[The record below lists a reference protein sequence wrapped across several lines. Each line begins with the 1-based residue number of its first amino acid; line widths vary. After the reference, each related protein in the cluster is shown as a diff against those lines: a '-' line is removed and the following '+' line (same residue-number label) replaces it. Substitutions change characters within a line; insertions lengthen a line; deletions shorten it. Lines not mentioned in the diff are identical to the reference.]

1 MSSSVPT
8 RSPRPLTSGSIA
20 ALSVLLIVA
29 ATVLPPAHVRGDS
42 LPDHL
47 VISEVVTGAGSASDE
62 LIELYNPTA
71 GALPLEGL
79 ELVYVTASGA
89 TISRRAIWELGAP
102 TLGAGRH
109 LLVANELGIY
119 ASIADAV
126 YASGMAATGGS
137 VALRIQ
143 GASTAIDAVGWGAAA
158 STWLEGTVSAA
169 PPAGSSLER
178 LPGGAMGST
187 VDTDDNAADFAVRS
201 VPDPQNTVSPA
212 VPDPTV
218 TPSAI
223 PTPAPETPAPSSE
236 PSLPPTPTPGP
247 GAVDIGLARGLPD
260 GTEATIEG
268 VALTG
273 ASFTDGGGYVADS
286 TGGLAVIVTD
296 GTFERGSLIRL
307 TGELD
312 DRFSQRTLR
321 VDGADL
327 VVLGS
332 AADPIPQPAATG
344 AIGESLEGE
353 LVRVTGTIVGSATA
367 LTTGLA
373 YDLDDGSG
381 VTRLVVATLSAIDT
395 TDWEAGT
402 TVDLVGV
409 VGQRDSTGSGTTGY
423 RLQPRDTDD
432 VRSVTVAP
440 SATPQPSGDTSPDPS
455 VSPSP
460 GSGVISIAAARELPK
475 NARARVRGTVTLAPG
490 VIDPATAVVQDATGA
505 IVLRL
510 GDEVG
515 TLTRG
520 QQVEVDGARSTK
532 SGMETLRVTT
542 PPTSVGSGADPT
554 PRTVRTGEAGEAHEA
569 LVVVARGGV
578 VASARR
584 ASSGTVS
591 LEIDDGSGPLRVVL
605 GGALGADAAALVAGT
620 WLEVRGI
627 LGQDTTGAQP
637 LRGYRIW
644 PRDLGDV
651 RVVAS
656 ATAGGGSDGTSGGP
670 GAVNGEAPGAGLDAV
685 GAEANPGLRIGA
697 TLVNGPW
704 PELSVAGLLWD
715 GMRLMAIEPAAGEV
729 IDGLL
734 LDRRPPMSLEL
745 TGLRAIGA
753 SPSLALPV
761 VRIPG
766 EPGAVVAGSA
776 PPAAPA
782 TELPT
787 RTDGPRWVALIGR
800 LTGSGE
806 RRTLVV
812 AGGPVAIERRC
823 DEDITWPI
831 GQVGVTGIAFGAPAR
846 IVTPCHGVVPAPM
859 LTRAGAE
866 PAATGAVGGTAT
878 VAGTRRGPEP
888 ASQRPLPPVALL
900 TLAAA
905 VLFGGIVVAR
915 RLGIDGRPEPDEPVD
930 AGEPADAIEPPT
942 DAPTLTLVPMPH
954 ERAR

>member
-1 MSSSVPT
+1 VSSAPT
-8 RSPRPLTSGSIA
+8 RSPGSLASIPLA
-20 ALSVLLIVA
+20 ALLVLSLLVA
-29 ATVLPPAHVRGDS
+29 AVLPPTLVRGET

-119 ASIADAV
+119 APIADAV

-143 GASTAIDAVGWGAAA
+143 GATTAIDAVGWGTAA
-158 STWLEGTVSAA
+158 STWLEGAVAVA

-178 LPGGAMGST
+178 LPGGVLGST
-187 VDTDDNAADFAVRS
+187 VDSDDNAADFALRS
-201 VPDPQNTVSPA
+201 VPDPQNTGSPA
-212 VPDPTV
+212 VPDPSV
-218 TPSAI
+218 TPSPV
-223 PTPAPETPAPSSE
+223 PTPAPGTPAPSPE
-236 PSLPPTPTPGP
+236 PSFAASPTPGA
-247 GAVDIGLARGLPD
+247 GAAVDIELARGLPD

-273 ASFTDGGGYVADS
+273 SSFTDGGGYVADA
-286 TGGLAVIVTD
+286 TGGIAVIVTD
-296 GTFERGSLIRL
+296 GSFERGFQVRL

-327 VVLGS
+327 VLLGS
-332 AADPIPQPAATG
+332 APDPGPQPAATG

-353 LVRVTGTIVGSATA
+353 LVRVTGTIAGSATA

-373 YDLDDGSG
+373 YDLDDSSG
-381 VTRLVVATLSAIDT
+381 VTRLVVATTSEIDT

-423 RLQPRDTDD
+423 RVQPRDAGD
-432 VRSVTVAP
+432 VRSVTAAP
-440 SATPQPSGDTSPDPS
+440 SATPQPSGETSPDPS
-455 VSPSP
+455 ASPSP
-460 GSGVISIAAARELPK
+460 GSGVITIAAARELPK
-475 NARARVRGTVTLAPG
+475 NARARVRGTVTLASG
-490 VIDPATAVVQDATGA
+490 VIDPATAVVQDPSGA

-515 TLTRG
+515 GLTRG
-520 QQVEVDGARSTK
+520 QQVEVDGVRSTK
-532 SGMETLRVTT
+532 SGMETMRVTT
-542 PPTSVGSGADPT
+542 PPARVGTGSEPT
-554 PRTVRTGEAGEAHEA
+554 PRTVRTGEAGEAQEA
-569 LVVVARGGV
+569 LLVVARGGV

-605 GGALGADAAALVAGT
+605 GAALGADAGALDAGT

-644 PRDLGDV
+644 PRDLGDL
-651 RVVAS
+651 RVIAS
-656 ATAGGGSDGTSGGP
+656 ATAGGGSNGTSGGSGGP
-670 GAVNGEAPGAGLDAV
+670 DGGAPATGLDAV
-685 GAEANPGLRIGA
+685 GAEADPGLRIGA
-697 TLVNGPW
+697 TLVSGPW
-704 PELSVAGLLWD
+704 PELSVGGLLWD
-715 GMRLMAIEPAAGEV
+715 GMRLMALELSAGEV

-734 LDRRPPMSLEL
+734 VERRPPMSLEL
-745 TGLRAIGA
+745 TGLRAIG
-753 SPSLALPV
+753 SSTSLALPL
-761 VRIPG
+761 VRIPD
-766 EPGAVVAGSA
+766 EPAAVVAGSA
-776 PPAAPA
+776 PPAAPS

-787 RTDGPRWVALIGR
+787 RAEGPRWVALVGR
-800 LTGSGE
+800 LAGSGE

-812 AGGPVAIERRC
+812 AARAVAVDRRC
-823 DEDITWPI
+823 DADATWPV
-831 GQVGVTGIAFGAPAR
+831 GQVGVIGIAFAAPAR
-846 IVTPCHGVVPAPM
+846 IVIPCHGVVPVPVV
-859 LTRAGAE
+859 TRAAAAA
-866 PAATGAVGGTAT
+866 AATGAVGGAT
-878 VAGTRRGPEP
+878 TLAGMRPGLEPGPGRQL
-888 ASQRPLPPVALL
+888 APVALL
-900 TLAAA
+900 ALAAA
-905 VLFGGIVVAR
+905 VLLGGIVVAR
-915 RLGIDGRPEPDEPVD
+915 RLGMGGGPEPDEPVE
-930 AGEPADAIEPPT
+930 AGELADAVEPPT
-942 DAPTLTLVPMPH
+942 EAPTLALVPLPH

>member
-1 MSSSVPT
+1 VSSAPT
-8 RSPRPLTSGSIA
+8 RSPGSLASIPLA
-20 ALSVLLIVA
+20 ALLVLSLLVA
-29 ATVLPPAHVRGDS
+29 AVLPPTLVRGEA
-42 LPDHL
+42 LPDHI

-119 ASIADAV
+119 APIADAV

-143 GASTAIDAVGWGAAA
+143 GATTAIDAVGWGTAA
-158 STWLEGTVSAA
+158 STWLEGAVAVA

-178 LPGGAMGST
+178 LPGGALGST
-187 VDTDDNAADFAVRS
+187 VDTDDNAADFVLRS
-201 VPDPQNTVSPA
+201 VPDPQNTGSPA
-212 VPDPTV
+212 VPDPSV
-218 TPSAI
+218 TPSAV
-223 PTPAPETPAPSSE
+223 PTPAPGTPAPSPE
-236 PSLPPTPTPGP
+236 PSFKASPTPGA
-247 GAVDIGLARGLPD
+247 GAVDIELARGLPD

-273 ASFTDGGGYVADS
+273 SSFTDGGGYVADA
-286 TGGLAVIVTD
+286 TGGIAVIVTD
-296 GTFERGSLIRL
+296 GSFEQGSQVRL

-327 VVLGS
+327 VLLGS
-332 AADPIPQPAATG
+332 AADPGPQPAATG

-353 LVRVTGTIVGSATA
+353 LVRVTGTIAGSATA

-373 YDLDDGSG
+373 YDLDDSSG
-381 VTRLVVATLSAIDT
+381 VTRLVVATTSEIDT

-423 RLQPRDTDD
+423 RVQPRDAGD
-432 VRSVTVAP
+432 VRSVTAAP
-440 SATPQPSGDTSPDPS
+440 SATPQPSGETSPDPS
-455 VSPSP
+455 ASPSP
-460 GSGVISIAAARELPK
+460 GSGVITIAAARELPK

-490 VIDPATAVVQDATGA
+490 VIDSATAVVQDPTGA

-510 GDEVG
+510 SDEVG
-515 TLTRG
+515 GLTRG
-520 QQVEVDGARSTK
+520 HHVEVDGVRSTK

-542 PPTSVGSGADPT
+542 PPARVGTGSEPT
-554 PRTVRTGEAGEAHEA
+554 PRTVRTGEAGEAQEA
-569 LVVVARGGV
+569 LLVVARGGV

-605 GGALGADAAALVAGT
+605 GAALGADAGALDTGT

-644 PRDLGDV
+644 PRDLGDLQV
-651 RVVAS
+651 IAS
-656 ATAGGGSDGTSGGP
+656 ATAGSGSNGTSVGSGGLEG
-670 GAVNGEAPGAGLDAV
+670 GAPAAGLDAV
-685 GAEANPGLRIGA
+685 GAEAAPGLRIGA
-697 TLVNGPW
+697 TLVSGPW
-704 PELSVAGLLWD
+704 PELSVGGLLWD
-715 GMRLMAIEPAAGEV
+715 GTRLMAIEPPAGEV

-734 LDRRPPMSLEL
+734 VERRPPMSLEL
-745 TGLRAIGA
+745 TGLRAIG
-753 SPSLALPV
+753 SSTSLALPL
-761 VRIPG
+761 VRIPD
-766 EPGAVVAGSA
+766 EPGAVMAGSA
-776 PPAAPA
+776 PPAAPS

-787 RTDGPRWVALIGR
+787 RAEGPRWVALVGR
-800 LTGSGE
+800 LAGSGE
-806 RRTLVV
+806 RRTLVA
-812 AGGPVAIERRC
+812 AGGAVAIDRRC
-823 DEDITWPI
+823 DADATWPV
-831 GQVGVTGIAFGAPAR
+831 GQVGVIGIALAAPAR
-846 IVTPCHGVVPAPM
+846 IVIPCHGVVPAPVV
-859 LTRAGAE
+859 TRAAA
-866 PAATGAVGGTAT
+866 AATGAVGGAAT
-878 VAGTRRGPEP
+878 LAGMRPGLEP
-888 ASQRPLPPVALL
+888 APGRPLAPAALL
-900 TLAAA
+900 ALAAA
-905 VLFGGIVVAR
+905 VLLGGIVVAR
-915 RLGIDGRPEPDEPVD
+915 RLGIGGRPETDEPVE
-930 AGEPADAIEPPT
+930 AGERADAVEPPT
-942 DAPTLTLVPMPH
+942 EAPTLTLVPLPH